1 MCATYR
7 EIPSCF
13 QGEWNI
19 VDDHRKVECVCKSQ
33 GASEILCDLGTKK
46 ICCVGVVYQWAGEE
60 KKNQQ
65 VTSVNCKRSGH
76 RFNTFIPTFFTTRDK
91 QYYLNKAVQSFDSE
105 SLYIKK
111 IL

>member
-60 KKNQQ
+60 KKKSASYLCQLQ
-65 VTSVNCKRSGH
+65 KIWTS
-76 RFNTFIPTFFTTRDK
+76 
-91 QYYLNKAVQSFDSE
+91 L
-105 SLYIKK
+105 
-111 IL
+111 